1 MAGLWEFAQ
10 GFAEWTAGLVV
21 FMYRLAGWIFTP
33 SSWVPALRSTYA
45 AFLAVVYQLLPSE
58 AQTALAAFVTKML
71 ADNAVIGVVEL
82 AWYCL
87 DIFINPTVVAVC
99 IGLYLL
105 LWPACL
111 GIRLGLMLYHQFW
124 GAN

>member
-1 MAGLWEFAQ
+1 MIEGLWEFAQ

-58 AQTALAAFVTKML
+58 AQAALAAFVTKML
-71 ADNAVIGVVEL
+71 ADNWRGGVWTFSSIQRSSRCASVCTCCSGRRPWRSVL
-82 AWYCL
+82 A
-87 DIFINPTVVAVC
+87 
-99 IGLYLL
+99 
-105 LWPACL
+105 
-111 GIRLGLMLYHQFW
+111 
-124 GAN
+124 